1 MPYVERR
8 AKKIVG
14 VYANRQ
20 PGYADELLADNDAEV
35 AAYYAELNVV
45 RSAALNLEEVYFAL
59 RDKLQGKPGA
69 DGALSA
75 LEAKF
80 EAVKPAPPVDPQ

>member
-8 AKKIVG
+8 AGKIVG

-45 RSAALNLEEVYFAL
+45 RSAALNLEEVYLAL

-69 DGALSA
+69 DQKLDELAARFAG
-75 LEAKF
+75 
-80 EAVKPAPPVDPQ
+80 KPSPPEDPQ